1 MKSLS
6 RGQLFATPWTVAQA
20 PPSMEFSR
28 QEYWSGLPFSS
39 PGDLPNPGI
48 EPSSPALQTDALP
61 SEPPAKPKV
70 LEGVLKAR
78 SGLGRSTK
86 SKIWS
91 QPSGEA
97 AAAKSLQSCPTLCNP
112 IESSPSGSPVSGIL
126 QVRTLEWVAISFS
139 SAEETW
145 KYQYDCSA
153 TIKYRQNA
161 QDEPGE
167 GPSYCVG
174 ATGSASQIGWYELG
188 LQGGLEFYQV
198 GREGKWSSTQK
209 EEHLQ
214 SQWGGYAWLAQ
225 AGWESQLAAA
235 QGIWVGAQET
245 GQRVWAPQKISP
257 VLMHFPLQPA
267 LGSSAFC
274 HYGHQR
280 AGKERKPAHCS
291 LCFPRA

>member
-1 MKSLS
+1 M
-6 RGQLFATPWTVAQA
+6 
-20 PPSMEFSR
+20 
-28 QEYWSGLPFSS
+28 
-39 PGDLPNPGI
+39 
-48 EPSSPALQTDALP
+48 
-61 SEPPAKPKV
+61 
-70 LEGVLKAR
+70 
-78 SGLGRSTK
+78 
-86 SKIWS
+86 

-97 AAAKSLQSCPTLCNP
+97 AAAKSLQSCLTLCDP
-112 IESSPSGSPVSGIL
+112 IDSSPPGSPVSGIL
-126 QVRTLEWVAISFS
+126 QVRTLEGVAISFS

-174 ATGSASQIGWYELG
+174 ATGSASQVGWYELG
-188 LQGGLEFYQV
+188 LQGGLEFCQV

-214 SQWGGYAWLAQ
+214 SQWCGLAWLAQ

-235 QGIWVGAQET
+235 QGIWVGPQET

-257 VLMHFPLQPA
+257 GANALSPPASSGFIRFLSLWPPEGRQGKKASMLSKVLSKGLVVF
-267 LGSSAFC
+267 S
-274 HYGHQR
+274 
-280 AGKERKPAHCS
+280 
-291 LCFPRA
+291 